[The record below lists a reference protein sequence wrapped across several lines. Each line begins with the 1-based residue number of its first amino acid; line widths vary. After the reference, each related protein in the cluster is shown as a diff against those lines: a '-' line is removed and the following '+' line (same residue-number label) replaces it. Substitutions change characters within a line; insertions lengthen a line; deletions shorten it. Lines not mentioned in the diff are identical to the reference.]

1 MKKEDAK
8 ETNDEMKNEDH
19 LSGKKSEII
28 KDDGELGEKII
39 TDEDGEFN
47 DDDFTDDDEDEGY
60 YFNGDEDGEFNDDD
74 FTDDEVD
81 NVIKGTDEKIGS
93 AVELKKIEP
102 DIRFKGNQP
111 QKKFKELYKE
121 SRKNEKKNKK
131 IKIKDVAVNFFSK
144 KNFIKIAYGVIS
156 ALDFVLNAVIVLAVV
171 LTVLFSIKF
180 LYEEK
185 WIMALVSGAVSIIVA
200 YINEKIK

>member
-39 TDEDGEFN
+39 T
-47 DDDFTDDDEDEGY
+47 
-60 YFNGDEDGEFNDDD
+60 DEDGEFNDDD